1 MTSLRQGLRG
11 RIEGPLDDLLGPIE
25 PHCLLHVADQLVI
38 AHAHHFSL
46 FLEQTI
52 FDALGGES
60 RGVRRQ
66 AAFEAAHALLG
77 PLYAER
83 HGASPREKLE
93 LAADLFAAM
102 GQGRLRF
109 ELSAEG
115 GAVHA
120 ASLFHGT
127 SFLAK
132 YGGRIQNRMVM
143 DAFASGYCA
152 AAASLAFPSD
162 WGRLD
167 ADEVTCVARGDA
179 VCTFLLTRR
188 SERPRF
194 GEALTRKVVESAR
207 VSWAFEGGAA
217 ARARRT
223 GIAMLEELGALRADE
238 RGLISAY
245 GVNLA
250 LLPVGYV
257 HQKTF
262 DTVHLIERRS
272 PELVPVFEALVRE
285 AAQTGAFHLLG
296 GMLASASFGAA
307 CGPVGRDQHERLEQL
322 LGLARALGW
331 GALSAPEFQP
341 GRVLVLRAPMTHE
354 SAYYAM
360 KHGPTARG
368 RLLFQQGTALAIMQL
383 LHRVDFETERPI
395 DAETYG
401 ALFKLGTRFRV
412 QETKSPLRGDE
423 ACEVRVEA
431 VEDRW

>member
-1 MTSLRQGLRG
+1 MTALRHGLRG
-11 RIEGPLDDLLGPIE
+11 RIDGPLGDLVGPIV
-25 PHCLLHVADQLVI
+25 PHGLLHVADQLVV
-38 AHAHHFSL
+38 AHSHHFAL

-77 PLYAER
+77 PLYEDR

-93 LAADLFAAM
+93 LAGELFAAM

-109 ELSAEG
+109 EVSAEG

-120 ASLFHGT
+120 DSLFHGT

-132 YGGRIQNRMVM
+132 YGGRIQNRLAV

-167 ADEVTCVARGDA
+167 ADEVTCIARGDA
-179 VCTFLLTRR
+179 TCTFLLTRR

-194 GEALTRKVVESAR
+194 GEALTRKQIESAR
-207 VSWAFEGGAA
+207 VRWETEGGPLS
-217 ARARRT
+217 RAQRVE
-223 GIAMLEELGALRADE
+223 GAMLEELGALRSDE

-250 LLPVGYV
+250 LLPVGYID
-257 HQKTF
+257 QKTF

-296 GMLASASFGAA
+296 GMLSSSSFEAA

-341 GRVLVLRAPMTHE
+341 GRALVLRAPITHE

-360 KHGPTARG
+360 KHGSTARA

-383 LHRVDFETERPI
+383 LHRVDFGTVRPI

-401 ALFKLGTRFRV
+401 GLFKVGTRFRV
-412 QETKSPLRGDE
+412 QETKSPLRGDG

>member
-1 MTSLRQGLRG
+1 M
-11 RIEGPLDDLLGPIE
+11 
-25 PHCLLHVADQLVI
+25 ADQLVV
-38 AHAHHFSL
+38 AHSHHFAL

-77 PLYAER
+77 AAVRGPPR
-83 HGASPREKLE
+83 ASPREKLE
-93 LAADLFAAM
+93 LAGELFAAM

-109 ELSAEG
+109 EVSAEG
-115 GAVHA
+115 GVVHA
-120 ASLFHGT
+120 DSLFHGT

-132 YGGRIQNRMVM
+132 YGGRVQNRLAV

-167 ADEVTCVARGDA
+167 ADEVTSVARGDA
-179 VCTFLLTRR
+179 ECTL
-188 SERPRF
+188 P
-194 GEALTRKVVESAR
+194 ADAAV
-207 VSWAFEGGAA
+207 GAA
-217 ARARRT
+217 ALRR
-223 GIAMLEELGALRADE
+223 GADAQADRVGAVRWEPDGGPLACAQRVEGAMLEELGALRSDE

-250 LLPVGYV
+250 LVPVGYID
-257 HQKTF
+257 QKTF

-272 PELVPVFEALVRE
+272 PRARPGVRGARAGGGADGRVPPARGDALVLVVR
-285 AAQTGAFHLLG
+285 G
-296 GMLASASFGAA
+296 GMRSGGQGS
-307 CGPVGRDQHERLEQL
+307 
-322 LGLARALGW
+322 ARAPRAAARARPRARLGRS
-331 GALSAPEFQP
+331 SAPEFQL
-341 GRVLVLRAPMTHE
+341 GRALVLRAPITHE

-360 KHGPTARG
+360 KHGSTARG

-383 LHRVDFETERPI
+383 LHRSISGRCGRSTPRP
-395 DAETYG
+395 G
-401 ALFKLGTRFRV
+401 GGLFKMGTRFRA
-412 QETKSPLRGDE
+412 QETKSPLRGDG